1 MRARSGDTTVGP
13 PEGASLISSPL
24 VAPSIC
30 TPASRAGGASAS
42 FGQCPMDELEADRPL
57 ADSRRDALDAVRSDV
72 ADRKDAGAA
81 RLHQVRRALQPPG
94 REILLRQ
101 IRAGPDESFAVER
114 DAIRQPAGIREIGRA
129 SCRERV

>member
-1 MRARSGDTTVGP
+1 MRARSADRTVGP

-57 ADSRRDALDAVRSDV
+57 ADSRRDALDAVRSDA

-81 RLHQVRRALQPPG
+81 RLQPVRRGLQPPG

-101 IRAGPDESFAVER
+101 IRPGLDASLTCAL
-114 DAIRQPAGIREIGRA
+114 DAIPQQAGGR
-129 SCRERV
+129 